1 MKKRLLL
8 IALAVLSPL
17 LGSAQHL
24 EDDFVLKNDKVELRF
39 GGSDKNYFFRYF
51 YFDGVN
57 ILPSSGSN
65 THPWE
70 ITLLGPRGENP
81 TLQPK
86 YTYYKGGKYEEKDGI
101 QTVKFTWNLV
111 IEAGEWPLAITV
123 SLGPQD
129 KTPNWNI
136 EASLPEGWVVTK
148 ADYPR
153 ISVKR
158 LEGDV
163 KGILP
168 FGYGAEYNM
177 PTGGQLQMRYPSC
190 TGVLQLV
197 MMHNGKQTVALTT
210 TDKDGCNKNLGMK
223 GEGQSVVFYQSV
235 TTSYAWSEEGHFSL
249 PWSAQLY
256 YEPQCWEE
264 TARLVY
270 RPFIE
275 QCKWASTPLKD
286 RKIASW
292 AKNADLWLRPID
304 VDEKMTESLYKALD
318 YYGKGVGLHWY
329 FWQHLPYDTNYPDYL
344 PAKPGFEE
352 AVKKSQKM
360 GAYVTPYING
370 RLWDPANHTYGEL
383 NGKEASCRKPDGSL
397 YTEVYSSKVINT
409 VTCPSSP
416 IWQEVQYDLNRRILS
431 ELGTDGIYIDQIGC
445 AASEPCYAE
454 HHSHPKGGGS
464 WWPEAYR
471 EMLTKIRTELYDS
484 KHIMTTEE
492 CVECYIDL
500 FDMMLVVNSPH
511 SPGIKMVP
519 LFPVLYSDR
528 CIYSGFTYVPW
539 KLNDGSFNY
548 ITMKSL
554 LWGSQLGW
562 VSPEL
567 LMRDENRV
575 EQEFLKT
582 LAEFRKGQHDLVLGG
597 RFIREF
603 APAGDNPVVDIPNY
617 QKTNVVMGA
626 EWVSVRGRRAYML
639 VNMSAEDHIVE
650 LPDGQTLTVKAYS
663 AQRVNLPK

>member
-1 MKKRLLL
+1 M
-8 IALAVLSPL
+8 
-17 LGSAQHL
+17 
-24 EDDFVLKNDKVELRF
+24 
-39 GGSDKNYFFRYF
+39 
-51 YFDGVN
+51 
-57 ILPSSGSN
+57 
-65 THPWE
+65 
-70 ITLLGPRGENP
+70 
-81 TLQPK
+81 
-86 YTYYKGGKYEEKDGI
+86 
-101 QTVKFTWNLV
+101 
-111 IEAGEWPLAITV
+111 
-123 SLGPQD
+123 
-129 KTPNWNI
+129 
-136 EASLPEGWVVTK
+136 
-148 ADYPR
+148 
-153 ISVKR
+153 
-158 LEGDV
+158 
-163 KGILP
+163 
-168 FGYGAEYNM
+168 
-177 PTGGQLQMRYPSC
+177 
-190 TGVLQLV
+190 
-197 MMHNGKQTVALTT
+197 
-210 TDKDGCNKNLGMK
+210 
-223 GEGQSVVFYQSV
+223 
-235 TTSYAWSEEGHFSL
+235 
-249 PWSAQLY
+249 
-256 YEPQCWEE
+256 
-264 TARLVY
+264 
-270 RPFIE
+270 
-275 QCKWASTPLKD
+275 
-286 RKIASW
+286 
-292 AKNADLWLRPID
+292 
-304 VDEKMTESLYKALD
+304 
-318 YYGKGVGLHWY
+318 
-329 FWQHLPYDTNYPDYL
+329 
-344 PAKPGFEE
+344 
-352 AVKKSQKM
+352 
-360 GAYVTPYING
+360 
-370 RLWDPANHTYGEL
+370 
-383 NGKEASCRKPDGSL
+383 
-397 YTEVYSSKVINT
+397 
-409 VTCPSSP
+409 
-416 IWQEVQYDLNRRILS
+416 QYDLNRRILS

-626 EWVSVRGRRAYML
+626 EWVSVKGRRAYML